1 MLICVSPAKKL
12 DIAPSTAAMTVPE
25 LLKDARALA
34 RVARGLTADDLK
46 RLMHLSDALARL
58 NADRFAAFKG
68 RGVTRAI
75 DCFAGDTYQGF
86 EAKTLDADTLDYAQ
100 DHLCIL
106 SGLYGLLRPF
116 DGIEPHRLEMGTRL
130 ATPRGASLYGWWGDR
145 IARAINAR
153 ARATGAQI
161 LVNCASQEYFAAVD
175 RTALKL
181 PVITPVFL
189 DEKAGEAK
197 IVSFF
202 AKRAR
207 GALARF
213 ICENRVTDPAAL
225 RDFTAGG
232 YRFQPDQSDAARL
245 VFLRGAADSLA
256 A

>member
-1 MLICVSPAKKL
+1 MLVCVSPAKKM
-12 DIAPSTAAMTVPE
+12 DVTPSTAAMTQPE
-25 LLKDARALA
+25 LLADARALA
-34 RVARGLTADDLK
+34 TIARDLTAADLK

-58 NADRFAAFKG
+58 NADRFAAFTG
-68 RGVTRAI
+68 TGITRAI

-86 EAKTLDADTLDYAQ
+86 EAKTLDADAMAYAQ

-116 DGIEPHRLEMGTRL
+116 DRIEPHRLEMGTRL
-130 ATPRGASLYGWWGDR
+130 ATPRGASLYDWWGDR

-153 ARATGAQI
+153 ADHTGARV
-161 LVNCASQEYFAAVD
+161 LVNCASTAYFTAVAPAAL
-175 RTALKL
+175 AL

-189 DEKAGEAK
+189 EEKAGEAK
-197 IVSFF
+197 IVSFY

-213 ICENRVTDPAAL
+213 ICENRLTDPAAL
-225 RDFTAGG
+225 QDFSAGG
-232 YRFQPDQSDAARL
+232 YQFQPDASDAARL
-245 VFLRGAADSLA
+245 VFLRGASDSVA

>member
-1 MLICVSPAKKL
+1 MLVCVSPAKKM
-12 DIAPSTAAMTVPE
+12 DIAPSTAAMTVPD
-25 LLKDARALA
+25 LLKETRALA
-34 RVARGLTADDLK
+34 KVAQRLTAADLK

-58 NADRFAAFKG
+58 NANRFAAFAG
-68 RGVTRAI
+68 QGATRAI

-86 EAKTLDADTLDYAQ
+86 EAKTLDADAMLYAQ

-130 ATPRGASLYGWWGDR
+130 ATPRGATLYDWWGDR
-145 IARAINAR
+145 IARTINAR
-153 ARATGAQI
+153 ARAAGARM

-175 RTALKL
+175 RATLAV

-197 IVSFF
+197 IVSFY

-225 RDFTAGG
+225 QDFNAGG
-232 YRFQPDQSDAARL
+232 YRYQPDASDAARM
-245 VFLRGAADSLA
+245 VFLRGASDSVA

>member
-1 MLICVSPAKKL
+1 MLVCVSPAKKM
-12 DIAPSTAAMTVPE
+12 DVAPSVAAMTEPV

-34 RVARGLTADDLK
+34 RVARALSANDLK

-58 NADRFAAFKG
+58 NVDRFAAFTG
-68 RGVTRAI
+68 RGATRAI

-86 EAKTLDADTLDYAQ
+86 EAKTLDADAMAYAQ

-116 DGIEPHRLEMGTRL
+116 DGIEPHRLEMGTRV
-130 ATPRGASLYGWWGDR
+130 ATSRGASLYDWWGDR
-145 IARAINAR
+145 IAKAINAR
-153 ARATGAQI
+153 AKQTGAQM

-175 RTALKL
+175 MAVLKL

-189 DEKAGEAK
+189 EEKAGEAK
-197 IVSFF
+197 IVSFY

-213 ICENRVTDPAAL
+213 ICETRLTDPMAL
-225 RDFTAGG
+225 QDFTAGG
-232 YRFQPDQSDAARL
+232 YRYQPDSDPARP
-245 VFLRGAADSLA
+245 VFLRRAEDNVAA
-256 A
+256 